1 MRYPPR
7 RNTVSTEKV
16 IYIAVTSLI
25 GIVLTHFLS
34 SLNAYLLGAAIA
46 LYLIILWYLHARPA
60 IKQINWQIIWQFP
73 GSTALFFIILALSV
87 DLLFADMGARTAQE
101 LADAPLNQVNIV
113 RGIFLGIAGILIIRK
128 LSTNIRVKI
137 LSFATPDRFFVLY
150 AVIAILS
157 ASYARSFITAFGRAC
172 ELFVLYFTAT
182 ALISLISSKKDL
194 SAIYLNRLWNFIVL
208 YLILRLTVYLL
219 SGLAQPQYAF
229 IYLDALFPYQIAGWI
244 YGGMHNNML
253 AMLGAILMIVALNR
267 FFSSFARSQKI
278 MWAGIALFALFIVMF
293 AQARTSFFALLLT
306 VPLLFILKGRFSVG
320 ALIAFTVTPF
330 AIVFSSTLVAYLL
343 REQTSSEFLTMSGR
357 TDIWEAGWRLFLES
371 PILGH
376 GYYSG
381 VRLNLTEFY
390 QLYYTM
396 HDLSNID
403 NTFLEVLVNNG
414 ILGFVPF
421 MIGFVMTWWLL
432 IRRFLFAASET
443 EKNLAIEMI
452 GVLMI
457 ISIRAFAG
465 PTIQVFN
472 LGAIFMIGILVFVGL
487 PSVRPTGADGT

>member
-1 MRYPPR
+1 LRYLSI
-7 RNTVSTEKV
+7 RNKVSSKKT
-16 IYIAVTSLI
+16 IYIIIFSLVGTVLT
-25 GIVLTHFLS
+25 GIVA
-34 SLNAYLLGAAIA
+34 SLNEYLFGAAIA
-46 LYLIILWYLHARPA
+46 LYLITVWYLHARPA
-60 IKQINWQIIWQFP
+60 IKEINWRYICQFP
-73 GSTALFFIILALSV
+73 GSAALFFIVLALSV
-87 DLLFADMGARTAQE
+87 DLLLFGMGERTAQE
-101 LADAPLNQVNIV
+101 LVENPLTRENIT
-113 RGIFLGIAGILIIRK
+113 RGLFLGIAGVLIIRN
-128 LSTNIRVKI
+128 LFSNVKMERI
-137 LSFATPDRFFVLY
+137 SLFTPDRFFVLY

-182 ALISLISSKKDL
+182 ALISLISSKRDL
-194 SAIYLNRLWNFIVL
+194 SAVYLNRLWNFIVL
-208 YLILRLTVYLL
+208 YLILRLAVYLL
-219 SGLAQPQYAF
+219 SALIQPQYAF
-229 IYLDALFPYQIAGWI
+229 VYLDALFPYQIAGWI

-267 FFSSFARSQKI
+267 FFSSFAMSKRI
-278 MWAGIALFALFIVMF
+278 LWVGIALFALFIVMF

-306 VPLLFILKGRFSVG
+306 VPLLFLLKGRFSIG
-320 ALIAFTVTPF
+320 AMIAFIVFPF
-330 AIVFSSTLVAYLL
+330 VIVFSSTIVAYLL
-343 REQTSSEFLTMSGR
+343 REQTQYEFLTMSGR

-371 PILGH
+371 PIWGH

-432 IRRFLFAASET
+432 IKRFLFASTES

-457 ISIRAFAG
+457 ISLRAFVG

-472 LGAIFMIGILVFVGL
+472 PGAIFMIGILVFVGL
-487 PSVRPTGADGT
+487 PFVRPITGNDK